1 MNEEITNLII
11 KELGR
16 HRSRN
21 ELIRSVCEQGS
32 LNWGEAE
39 RLIQQVEEQHKRT
52 IAKRQSPILLL
63 ISFAMVAA
71 GIVFFFYSIQ
81 FFIDFFLGETLD
93 KLLSLPSGYYKLVA
107 LPVGLGMVIGGLI
120 GVWKTLLTLFE
131 E

>member
-16 HRSRN
+16 HHSRN

-32 LNWGEAE
+32 LDWKEAE
-39 RLIQQVEEQHKRT
+39 RLIQQVKEQHKHA
-52 IAKRQSPILLL
+52 IARRQSPILLL
-63 ISFAMVAA
+63 ISFATVVA

-107 LPVGLGMVIGGLI
+107 LPAGFGMVIGGLI
-120 GVWKTLLTLFE
+120 GVWKTLLSLFE